1 MWIRYARLPDEKER
15 GFIMKKKL
23 RVNLRKQLLFMSVVP
38 CVLLALFI
46 TFLAIGKTKEGMK
59 NETMLG
65 LQGMVTSMS
74 GAYDG
79 LAEGDYYIE
88 DGCLMKGDLNITENM
103 DVLDAMV
110 AGTDYDITIFYG
122 KTRMATTLISNETKE
137 RIIGTDAN
145 DKVVEAVLNKGKEYK
160 DYNTTINGKNYYVY
174 YMPLKDSTGKVIG
187 MMFAGIPSA
196 DAESYVNGIIKSISI
211 GVCVVEVIII
221 ILSILIILGIVRSIE
236 SAEAVIHILS
246 EGNLDFNVNQKYM
259 ERSDEIGDMLRA
271 LRNFVGKLN
280 EILGNIHES
289 SKIMIDSG
297 KNLEEMAQNT
307 SVTTQE
313 INCAVGDISKGAVT
327 QAEEIE
333 NANMYV
339 ANIGDVIENIV
350 NSVSDL
356 DHNAE
361 RMKDAGDESAK
372 IIKELE
378 TSNNHTTE
386 ALEKI
391 GNQVYATNASV
402 QSIKEAIALISSI
415 AEETNLLSLNASI
428 EAARAGEHGRGFAVV
443 ASEIQKLAEQSNE
456 SSRRIEEIV
465 DTLLTESELMVE
477 VMEEVKIIVDQQQRK
492 LDDTKAKFEDVEEGI
507 NICWQK
513 TAGIKGQ
520 TEVCSES
527 REQVVDV
534 IQGLSAIS
542 EENAASTEETYASM
556 EELNS
561 FISVMS
567 DAASE
572 LMRLSEKLDE
582 DLQFFKLSENK

>member
-1 MWIRYARLPDEKER
+1 MN
-15 GFIMKKKL
+15 KKV
-23 RVNLRKQLLFMSVVP
+23 RVSLRKQLLFMSIVP

-46 TFLAIGKTKEGMK
+46 TFIAISKTKEGMK

-65 LQGMVTSMS
+65 LQGMVTSMT
-74 GAYDG
+74 GAYNG

-110 AGTDYDITIFYG
+110 EGTDYDITIFYG
-122 KTRMATTLISNETKE
+122 KTRMATTLISNETKQ
-137 RIIGTDAN
+137 RIVGTDAN
-145 DKVVEAVLNKGKEYK
+145 DKVVETVLNKGKEYK
-160 DYNTTINGKNYYVY
+160 NYNTQINGENYYVY
-174 YMPLKDSTGKVIG
+174 YTPLKDSTGNVIG
-187 MMFAGIPSA
+187 MMFAGIPSKE
-196 DAESYVNGIIKSISI
+196 AESYVNSIIKSISI
-211 GVCVVEVIII
+211 GIAVVEAIII
-221 ILSILIILGIVRSIE
+221 VVSIIITVGIVRSIE
-236 SAEAVIHILS
+236 SAEAAIHILS
-246 EGNLDFNVNQKYM
+246 QGNLNFDVNPKYIN
-259 ERSDEIGDMLRA
+259 RTDEIGDMLRA
-271 LRNFVGKLN
+271 LRNFVEKLK
-280 EILGNIHES
+280 EILGDIHQS

-297 KNLEEMAQNT
+297 KNLEDMAQNT
-307 SVTTQE
+307 STTTQE
-313 INCAVGDISKGAVT
+313 INCAVGDISQGAVT

-333 NANMYV
+333 NANIYV
-339 ANIGDVIENIV
+339 ANIGEVIENIV
-350 NSVSDL
+350 KSVSEL
-356 DHNAE
+356 DRNAA

-378 TSNNHTTE
+378 ASNDQTTE
-386 ALEKI
+386 ALDKI

-428 EAARAGEHGRGFAVV
+428 EAARAGEHGKGFAVV

-456 SSRRIEEIV
+456 SSTRIEEIV
-465 DTLLTESELMVE
+465 DSLLMESELMVE

-513 TAGIKGQ
+513 TEGIKGQ
-520 TEVCSES
+520 TKACNES

-542 EENAASTEETYASM
+542 EENAASTQQTYASM

-561 FISVMS
+561 FISVMAN
-567 DAASE
+567 AAGE
-572 LMRLSEKLDE
+572 LMNLSEKLDA
-582 DLQFFKLSENK
+582 DLRFFKLSAGE

>member
-1 MWIRYARLPDEKER
+1 
-15 GFIMKKKL
+15 MKKKMKL
-23 RVNLRKQLLFMSVVP
+23 NLRRQLLFMSVVP

-46 TFLAIGKTKEGMK
+46 LLISINKMKEGMK

-65 LQGMVTSMS
+65 LQGMVTSMT
-74 GAYDG
+74 GAYNG

-88 DGCLMKGDLNITENM
+88 DGCLMKGDMNITENM

-122 KTRMATTLISNETKE
+122 KTRMATTLVSNETKE

-160 DYNTTINGKNYYVY
+160 DYSTSINGKNYYVY
-174 YMPLKDSTGKVIG
+174 YMPLKDSTGNVIG
-187 MMFAGIPSA
+187 MMFAGIPSKE
-196 DAESYVNGIIKSISI
+196 AESYVNRIVKSISI

-221 ILSILIILGIVRSIE
+221 VLSILIILGIVRSIE
-236 SAEAVIHILS
+236 SAEAVIHTLS
-246 EGNLDFNVNQKYM
+246 EGNLDFQVNPRYM
-259 ERSDEIGDMLRA
+259 ERPDEIGSMLRA
-271 LRNFVGKLN
+271 LKNFVGKLN
-280 EILGNIHES
+280 EILGDIHKS

-333 NANMYV
+333 NANVYV
-339 ANIGDVIENIV
+339 ANIGEVIENIV

-356 DHNAE
+356 DRNAT

-378 TSNNHTTE
+378 TSNDHTTE
-386 ALEKI
+386 ALDKI

-492 LDDTKAKFEDVEEGI
+492 LDDTKAKFGDVEDGI
-507 NICWQK
+507 NVCWQK
-513 TAGIKGQ
+513 TEGIKGQ
-520 TEVCSES
+520 TKVCSES

-561 FISVMS
+561 FISIMS

-582 DLQFFKLSENK
+582 DLQFFKLSENE

>member
-1 MWIRYARLPDEKER
+1 MN
-15 GFIMKKKL
+15 KKL
-23 RVNLRKQLLFMSVVP
+23 RVNLRRQLLFMSIVP

-59 NETMLG
+59 NEIMNG
-65 LQGMVTSMS
+65 LQGMVTSMT
-74 GAYDG
+74 GAYNG
-79 LAEGDYYIE
+79 LSEGDYYVE

-110 AGTDYDITIFYG
+110 EGTDFDITIFYG
-122 KTRMATTLISNETKE
+122 KTRMATTLISRETKE

-160 DYNTTINGKNYYVY
+160 DYNTAINGENYYVY
-174 YMPLKDSTGKVIG
+174 YMPLKDSTGNVCG
-187 MMFAGIPSA
+187 MMFAGIPSKQ
-196 DAESYVNGIIKSISI
+196 AESYVNGIIKSISI
-211 GVCVVEVIII
+211 SICVVEVIII
-221 ILSILIILGIVRSIE
+221 VLSVIIALGIVRSIE

-246 EGNLDFNVNQKYM
+246 QGNLDFDVNPRYL
-259 ERSDEIGDMLRA
+259 ERADEIGDMLRA
-271 LRNFVGKLN
+271 LKDFVQKLR
-280 EILGNIHES
+280 EVLSNIYQS

-297 KNLEEMAQNT
+297 KNLKNMAQNT
-307 SVTTQE
+307 SKTTQE
-313 INCAVGDISKGAVT
+313 INSAVGDISKGAVT

-333 NANMYV
+333 NANIYV

-350 NSVSDL
+350 KRVSEL
-356 DHNAE
+356 DHNAT

-378 TSNNHTTE
+378 ASNNQTTD
-386 ALEKI
+386 ALDKI

-428 EAARAGEHGRGFAVV
+428 EAARAGEHGKGFAVV

-456 SSRRIEEIV
+456 SSARIEEIV
-465 DTLLTESELMVE
+465 DTLLMESELMVE

-513 TAGIKGQ
+513 TEGIKGQ
-520 TEVCSES
+520 TEICNES

-542 EENAASTEETYASM
+542 EENAASTQETYASM

-561 FISVMS
+561 FISVLAN
-567 DAASE
+567 AAEE
-572 LMRLSEKLDE
+572 LMNLSEKLDA
-582 DLQFFKLSENK
+582 DLHFFKLAVDE